1 MTTEV
6 TRIDDS
12 YIDDEIENG
21 DSLWIDVD
29 EYRRRLQK
37 TIGTQFGKAVNYN
50 RLNQKEKW
58 LFDALVKERLKARIL
73 NLAIDELQETV
84 SELKMM
90 KSYVKKEAARK
101 P

>member
-1 MTTEV
+1 MTTEA
-6 TRIDDS
+6 TKKDDS
-12 YIDDEIENG
+12 YIDDEIKNE
-21 DSLWIDVD
+21 DSLWIDVY

-37 TIGTQFGKAVNYN
+37 LIGTEFGKAVNYN

-58 LFDALVKERLKARIL
+58 LFDALVKERLKSRIL

-90 KSYVKKEAARK
+90 QSYVKKETTRK
-101 P
+101 S